1 MILYIVLLGGAIVLL
16 AASVGALRE
25 AIRQRARLRGI
36 LLAVGIAILS
46 VLGIWAILL

>member
-1 MILYIVLLGGAIVLL
+1 MILNFIVLGGLVVLL

-36 LLAVGIAILS
+36 LLTVGLAILS
-46 VLGIWAILL
+46 VFGIWAVLV